1 MSTRNISK
9 AIVCCLVAGGI
20 FLTASNQANAQ
31 AVYTVEGTVFTSN
44 VDGVLAGDTYT
55 AIFDIDTSVADTSVA
70 DTGEGDEN
78 LSAEDFG
85 EYLGAI
91 TSSSIEFESGFISS
105 VDFTGGEV
113 LVRSDVGRIVT
124 LNSAGQ
130 SDEGSPL
137 GSLLLATASDGTDA
151 LLTEPEELV
160 GLDTSIWSLTEA
172 GGGTIT
178 SISAPQFSAIV
189 SGGDGGAILGGGGGP
204 ITLTVSA
211 AAVPEPTSLS
221 LLGLGLVVASV
232 RRRRK

>member
-1 MSTRNISK
+1 MRTRNISK

-44 VDGVLAGDTYT
+44 VEGVDAGDTYT
-55 AIFDIDTSVADTSVA
+55 AIFDIDTSVADTGV
-70 DTGEGDEN
+70 GNEN
-78 LSAEDFG
+78 ISAEDFG
-85 EYLGAI
+85 QYLGAI
-91 TSSSIEFESGFISS
+91 TSSSIEFAGGFTSG
-105 VDFTGGEV
+105 VDFTGGDV
-113 LVRSDVGRIVT
+113 VVRSDVGRTVI
-124 LNSAGQ
+124 LNAPGGE
-130 SDEGSPL
+130 DAL
-137 GSLLLATASDGTDA
+137 GRLLLATASPGTDA

-160 GLDTSIWSLTEA
+160 GLDTSLWSLTEA

-178 SISAPQFSAIV
+178 SISTPQFSAIV
-189 SGGDGGAILGGGGGP
+189 SGGDGGAIFGGGGGP

>member
-1 MSTRNISK
+1 
-9 AIVCCLVAGGI
+9 
-20 FLTASNQANAQ
+20 
-31 AVYTVEGTVFTSN
+31 
-44 VDGVLAGDTYT
+44 
-55 AIFDIDTSVADTSVA
+55 VA
-70 DTGEGDEN
+70 DTGEGNEN

-91 TSSSIEFESGFISS
+91 TSSSIEFSSGFTSG
-105 VDFTGGEV
+105 VDFTGGDV
-113 LVRSDVGRIVT
+113 LVRSDEGRIVT
-124 LNSAGQ
+124 LNAPGG
-130 SDEGSPL
+130 DDAL
-137 GSLLLATASDGTDA
+137 GRLLLATASPGTDA

-160 GLDTSIWSLTEA
+160 GLDTSLWSLTEA

-178 SISAPQFSAIV
+178 SSSTPQFSAIV

>member
-1 MSTRNISK
+1 MRTRNISK

-31 AVYTVEGTVFTSN
+31 AVYTVEGTVFTST
-44 VDGVLAGDTYT
+44 VDGVDAGETYT
-55 AIFDIDTSVADTSVA
+55 AIFDIDTSVADTGV
-70 DTGEGDEN
+70 GNEN
-78 LSAEDFG
+78 ISAEDFG
-85 EYLGAI
+85 QYLGAI
-91 TSSSIEFESGFISS
+91 TSSSIEFANGFTSG
-105 VDFTGGEV
+105 VDFTGGDV
-113 LVRSDVGRIVT
+113 VVRSDVGRTVI
-124 LNSAGQ
+124 LNSPGE
-130 SDEGSPL
+130 SDLGLPL
-137 GSLLLATASDGTDA
+137 GSLLLATASPGTDA

-160 GLDTSIWSLTEA
+160 GLDTSLWSLTEA

-189 SGGDGGAILGGGGGP
+189 SGGDGGAILGGGGP

>member
-1 MSTRNISK
+1 MRTMNISK

-44 VDGVLAGDTYT
+44 VDGVLSGDTYT
-55 AIFDIDTSVADTSVA
+55 AIFDIDTSVADT
-70 DTGEGDEN
+70 GEGNEN

-91 TSSSIEFESGFISS
+91 TSSSIEFSSGFTSG
-105 VDFTGGEV
+105 VDFTGGDV
-113 LVRSDVGRIVT
+113 LVRSDEGRIVT
-124 LNSAGQ
+124 LNAPGG
-130 SDEGSPL
+130 DDAL
-137 GSLLLATASDGTDA
+137 GRLLLATASPGTDA

-160 GLDTSIWSLTEA
+160 GLDTSLWSLTEA